1 MTNNHSYRYCV
12 VDVFTEVPFEGN
24 ALAVFP
30 NALGMPEDAM
40 QRIAREMNLSETVFV
55 FPPSRP
61 DAVAAFRIF
70 TPAQELLF
78 AGHPTVGGSFVLL
91 QEGIV
96 PKGSERFVL
105 EEKVGLV
112 PIRVESGDRP
122 LIWLTTPPI
131 SFGPTFE
138 RARCAAALGVK
149 TDELIDIPPQMVSA
163 GNPFFFIAVKNKET
177 VDRAFLDSTGAKN
190 IKGPE
195 IDASG
200 VFVFAPTAEGAY
212 SRMFAPEYGIT
223 EDPATGSATGPL
235 AAYMVRHKLL
245 PSSSPSRF
253 ISEQG
258 VKMGRRSILHVQL
271 HGDGGAEGIEIGGH
285 VVPVVTSATLQF

>member
-1 MTNNHSYRYCV
+1 
-12 VDVFTEVPFEGN
+12 
-24 ALAVFP
+24 
-30 NALGMPEDAM
+30 M

-55 FPPSRP
+55 FPPTRP
-61 DAVAAFRIF
+61 DSVASFRIF

-112 PIRVESGDRP
+112 PIRVEHGEQP

-131 SFGPTFE
+131 SFGQTFE
-138 RARCAAALGVK
+138 RARCAAALGLEMS
-149 TDELIDIPPQMVSA
+149 DLLDIPPQIVSA
-163 GNPFFFIAVKNKET
+163 GNPFFFIAVKNREA
-177 VDRAFLDSTGAKN
+177 VDRAFLDITGAKS

-195 IDASG
+195 VGPCG
-200 VFVFAPTAEGAY
+200 VFVFAPTPAGAY

-235 AAYMVRHKLL
+235 AAYMSRHKLL

-253 ISEQG
+253 LSEQG
-258 VKMGRRSILHVQL
+258 VKMGRRSVLHVQM
-271 HGDGGAEGIEIGGH
+271 HGEGGAEGIEVGGH

>member
-1 MTNNHSYRYCV
+1 MSGTYSYRYCV

-30 NALGMPEDAM
+30 NAAGIPEHAM

-55 FPPSRP
+55 FPPTRP
-61 DAVAAFRIF
+61 EAVAAFRIF

-91 QEGIV
+91 QEGTV

-112 PIRVESGDRP
+112 PIRVERGERP

-131 SFGPTFE
+131 SFGQTFE
-138 RARCAAALGVK
+138 RTRCAAALGVESG
-149 TDELIDIPPQMVSA
+149 ELMDIAPQIVSA
-163 GNPFFFIAVKNKET
+163 GNPFLFVAVKNKET
-177 VDRAFLDSTGAKN
+177 VDKAFLDMAGVKN

-195 IDASG
+195 VNASG
-200 VFVFAPTAEGAY
+200 VFVFAPTPEGAY
-212 SRMFAPEYGIT
+212 SRMFAPEHGIT

-235 AAYMVRHKLL
+235 RGLYGSAQTAAVI
-245 PSSSPSRF
+245 F
-253 ISEQG
+253 
-258 VKMGRRSILHVQL
+258 
-271 HGDGGAEGIEIGGH
+271 A
-285 VVPVVTSATLQF
+285 VTVHQ

>member
-1 MTNNHSYRYCV
+1 V
-12 VDVFTEVPFEGN
+12 VDVFTEEPFQGN

-30 NALGMPEDAM
+30 QAQGIPEARL
-40 QRIAREMNLSETVFV
+40 QQIARELNLSETVFV
-55 FPPSRP
+55 FPPSHP
-61 DAVAAFRIF
+61 GTAAAFRIF

-91 QEGIV
+91 QEGMV
-96 PKGSERFVL
+96 ARNSERFVL

-112 PIRVESGDRP
+112 PIRVEHIEQPANRP

-131 SFGPTFE
+131 SFVQTLE
-138 RARCAAALGVK
+138 RARCAAALRLK
-149 TDELIDIPPQMVSA
+149 TDDLLDIPPQIGSA
-163 GNPFFFIAVKNKET
+163 GNPFLFVAVKNRDA
-177 VDRAFLDSTGAKN
+177 VDRAFLDDTGAKH

-195 IDASG
+195 VGRCG
-200 VFVFAPTAEGAY
+200 VFVFAPTLQGAY

-235 AAYMVRHKLL
+235 AAFMAQHGLL
-245 PSSSPSRF
+245 PASSRSRF
-253 ISEQG
+253 VSEQG
-258 VKMGRRSILHVQL
+258 VKMGRRSVLHVQF

-285 VVPVVTSATLQF
+285 VVPVVTSATLEF

>member
-138 RARCAAALGVK
+138 RARCAAALGVE

-253 ISEQG
+253 INEQG

>member
-1 MTNNHSYRYCV
+1 
-12 VDVFTEVPFEGN
+12 
-24 ALAVFP
+24 
-30 NALGMPEDAM
+30 
-40 QRIAREMNLSETVFV
+40 VFV

-61 DAVAAFRIF
+61 EAVAAFRIF

-96 PKGSERFVL
+96 PKSSERFAL

-112 PIRVESGDRP
+112 PIRVESGERP

-131 SFGPTFE
+131 LFGQTFE
-138 RARCAAALGVK
+138 RARCAAALGLAM
-149 TDELIDIPPQMVSA
+149 DELIDIPPQIISA
-163 GNPFFFIAVKNKET
+163 GNPFFFIALKNKEA
-177 VDRAFLDSTGAKN
+177 VDRAFLDITGAKS

-195 IDASG
+195 VGPCG
-200 VFVFAPTAEGAY
+200 VFVFAPTPEGSY

-223 EDPATGSATGPL
+223 EVPATGSATGPL
-235 AAYMVRHKLL
+235 AAYMIRHKLL

-253 ISEQG
+253 VSEQG
-258 VKMGRRSILHVQL
+258 VKMDRRSILHVQI
-271 HGDGGAEGIEIGGH
+271 HGTDSADGIEIGGH

>member
-1 MTNNHSYRYCV
+1 M
-12 VDVFTEVPFEGN
+12 DVFTEEPFQGN

-30 NALGMPEDAM
+30 QAQGMPEARM
-40 QRIAREMNLSETVFV
+40 QQIARELNLSETVFV

-61 DAVAAFRIF
+61 DAAAAFRIF
-70 TPAQELLF
+70 TPAQEVLF

-96 PKGSERFVL
+96 ARNSERFVL

-112 PIRVESGDRP
+112 PIRVEYSESP

-131 SFGPTFE
+131 SFGQTFE
-138 RARCAAALGVK
+138 PARCAAALGLGG
-149 TDELIDIPPQMVSA
+149 DNLLEIRPQMGSA
-163 GNPFFFIAVKNKET
+163 GNPFLFVAVKDKDT
-177 VDRAFLDSTGAKN
+177 VDRAFLDDTGAKH

-195 IDASG
+195 VGRCG
-200 VFVFAPTAEGAY
+200 VFVFAPTPEGAY
-212 SRMFAPEYGIT
+212 SRMFAPEYGIA

-235 AAYMVRHKLL
+235 AAFMARHGLL

-258 VKMGRRSILHVQL
+258 VKMGRRSVLHVQL
-271 HGDGGAEGIEIGGH
+271 HGEGGADGIEIGGH
-285 VVPVVTSATLQF
+285 VVPVVTSATLEF